1 MHGDS
6 QMKVECIMPV
16 FRGEPLQ
23 RFLAD
28 CASCS
33 TVGQKN
39 LHWFKDSSSCYT
51 CAHNNSKK
59 VRIL

>member
-1 MHGDS
+1 
-6 QMKVECIMPV
+6 MKEECIMPV
-16 FRGEPLQ
+16 FRGQLLQ
-23 RFLAD
+23 RFLAN

-39 LHWFKDSSSCYT
+39 LHWFESCGSCYT

-59 VRIL
+59 VGIP